1 MFTSDEW
8 VVAITVFLILAPL
21 SAIFIARLMKPRFK
35 IGETDS
41 PDPNNEDAGIG
52 SKKKQFADALFIEED
67 LRLWLEEHYKQIIPV
82 LRIWQKRAW
91 HYGWFHYYVVFWTTI
106 IALSIP
112 YLVTYIDGSSKAG
125 LLVQIMSAFAAIIY
139 GLHSVLKVQ
148 TNFQRY
154 RLHES
159 AVYTTIRRM
168 KYDPDSFGK
177 SSEERRTTYAAEI
190 ENIRNQARAD
200 EIDNTPSPS
209 SPPSGKP

>member
-1 MFTSDEW
+1 MFTDDEW
-8 VVAITVFLILAPL
+8 VVAIIVFLILVIL
-21 SAIFIARLMKPRFK
+21 SAVLIAIRMRPRFK

-41 PDPNNEDAGIG
+41 DPDNKGVDVN
-52 SKKKQFADALFIEED
+52 SNKKQFDDALFIEED
-67 LRLWLEEHYKQIIPV
+67 LKLWLEEHYKQIIPV

-91 HYGWFHYYVVFWTTI
+91 HYGWFHYYAVFWTTI
-106 IALSIP
+106 VALSIP

-125 LLVQIMSAFAAIIY
+125 LLVQIMAAFAAIIY
-139 GLHSVLKVQ
+139 GLHSVFKSQ

-159 AVYTTIRRM
+159 AVYTTVRCM

-177 SSEERRTTYAAEI
+177 SSEERRITYATEI

-209 SPPSGKP
+209 SPPSGRS

>member
-1 MFTSDEW
+1 MFTADGW
-8 VVAITVFLILAPL
+8 VVAIIVFLISAIL
-21 SAIFIARLMKPRFK
+21 SAVLISIRMKPRFK

-41 PDPNNEDAGIG
+41 DSDNKGVEVDSN
-52 SKKKQFADALFIEED
+52 KKQFDDALFIEED
-67 LRLWLEEHYKQIIPV
+67 LKLWLEDHYKQIIPV

-91 HYGWFHYYVVFWTTI
+91 RYGWFHYYVVFWTTVV
-106 IALSIP
+106 ALSIP
-112 YLVTYIDGSSKAG
+112 FLVAYIDGSSKAG
-125 LLVQIMSAFAAIIY
+125 LLVQIMAAFAAIIY
-139 GLHSVLKVQ
+139 GLHSVFKVQ

-159 AVYTTIRRM
+159 AVYTTVRRM

-177 SSEERRTTYAAEI
+177 SSEERRITYATEI

-209 SPPSGKP
+209 SPPSGRS

>member
-1 MFTSDEW
+1 MFTDDKW
-8 VVAITVFLILAPL
+8 VVAIIVFPILAIL
-21 SAIFIARLMKPRFK
+21 SAVLIAIRMRPRFK

-41 PDPNNEDAGIG
+41 DKGVDSN
-52 SKKKQFADALFIEED
+52 KKQFDDALFIEED
-67 LRLWLEEHYKQIIPV
+67 LKLWLEEHYKQIIPV

-106 IALSIP
+106 VALSIP

-125 LLVQIMSAFAAIIY
+125 LLVQIMAAFAAIVY
-139 GLHSVLKVQ
+139 GLHSVFKVQ

-159 AVYTTIRRM
+159 AVYTTVRRM

-177 SSEERRTTYAAEI
+177 SSEERRITYATEI

-209 SPPSGKP
+209 SPPSGRS